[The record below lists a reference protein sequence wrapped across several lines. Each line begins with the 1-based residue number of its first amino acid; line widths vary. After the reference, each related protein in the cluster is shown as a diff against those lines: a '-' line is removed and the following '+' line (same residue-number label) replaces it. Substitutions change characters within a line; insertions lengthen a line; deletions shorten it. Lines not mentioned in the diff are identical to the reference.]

1 MVEAFGGRTIRG
13 EPIHGKDAEIEH
25 DGKGVFRGIESP
37 LRGGRYHS
45 LVADP
50 SLPAALDVSARL
62 GEVVMGVRHRELP
75 AEGVQF
81 HPESVLTPRGK
92 DLLRNFLDGG

>member
-13 EPIHGKDAEIEH
+13 EPIHGKDAEIAARRH
-25 DGKGVFRGIESP
+25 AASSPASPNP

-50 SLPAALDVSARL
+50 
-62 GEVVMGVRHRELP
+62 ELP
-75 AEGVQF
+75 DELERTA
-81 HPESVLTPRGK
+81 SVRATS
-92 DLLRNFLDGG
+92 